1 MLSKGPA
8 SGRALRILV
17 VEDNQDV
24 ANSLATLLNLWGHDT
39 QVVQEAGAVLSA
51 VQSYR
56 PAVVL
61 MDIGLPRSDGYQIA
75 AQVRQQ
81 QGGNDAILVAM
92 TGYGDDEH
100 RRQSEK
106 VGFGYHLVKP
116 VYPDVLQTLLAR
128 LKSEVEGQG

>member
-1 MLSKGPA
+1 MPSQGPA
-8 SGRALRILV
+8 SGRTLRILV
-17 VEDNQDV
+17 VEDNEDV
-24 ANSLATLLNLWGHDT
+24 ANSLATLQNLWGHDT
-39 QVVQEAGAVLSA
+39 QVVHEAGAVLSA

-61 MDIGLPRSDGYQIA
+61 MDIGLPRSNGYQIA
-75 AQVRQQ
+75 EQLRQQ
-81 QGGNDAILVAM
+81 GCSDAILVAM

-106 VGFGYHLVKP
+106 VGFRYHLVKP